1 MQTGSSEALTEQELP
16 GFGGI
21 SLCHFS
27 WDGETSPCSDTSCA
41 CSVGLADSCLMDE
54 FGVQAQPLA
63 RQLPRELQRSQPLY
77 EEGLMTALVQS

>member
-1 MQTGSSEALTEQELP
+1 M
-16 GFGGI
+16 
-21 SLCHFS
+21 
-27 WDGETSPCSDTSCA
+27 SPCSDTSCA